1 MPCWAFAQFET
12 TKNEKSFSFFFKSIN
27 GIGMEIKLWKGVDIF
42 AIQYYK
48 YYGVELLLYL
58 VFPSHIFRMKKVKIK
73 VYIFFSLDKHSLGLI
88 FDFVSFSCLG
98 FPGILFK

>member
-1 MPCWAFAQFET
+1 MYVWSTSPWMNVPCWAFAQFET

-48 YYGVELLLYL
+48 YYGVELNY
-58 VFPSHIFRMKKVKIK
+58 FTTISCISISYISYEKGKNKSI
-73 VYIFFSLDKHSLGLI
+73 YIFFTW
-88 FDFVSFSCLG
+88 
-98 FPGILFK
+98 